1 MKIIRPIIIAALVVV
16 ATAIVFAF
24 WYPAG
29 DPAERPVPTDGR
41 TGSISLSI
49 QGMSAS
55 ERLEVSN
62 VTLLQILTA
71 LNEQRPSM
79 QLSTKTYTG
88 IGTLVDGMY
97 GMHNGE
103 DNKYWQYTVNGVMPQ
118 IGADAYIPQPGDS
131 IEWYFAESA
140 L

>member
-1 MKIIRPIIIAALVVV
+1 MKIFRPILIAALVVI
-16 ATAIVFAF
+16 AAAIMFAF

-29 DPAERPVPTDGR
+29 DTNERPVPTDGR
-41 TGSISLSI
+41 TGTISLSI
-49 QGMSAS
+49 QGMNAS
-55 ERLEVSN
+55 ERLEVSS

-71 LNEQRPSM
+71 LNEQRPGM

-88 IGTLVDGMY
+88 IGTLVDGMN
-97 GMHNGE
+97 GMQNGE